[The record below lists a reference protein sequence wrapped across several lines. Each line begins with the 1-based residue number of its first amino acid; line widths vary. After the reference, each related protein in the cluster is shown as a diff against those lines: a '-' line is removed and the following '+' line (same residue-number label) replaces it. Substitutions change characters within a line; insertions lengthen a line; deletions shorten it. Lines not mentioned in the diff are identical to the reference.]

1 MKSGI
6 VVFVGNPFNPFE
18 REQNQA
24 TARVNQ
30 IVEIVGRYYG
40 VDLFKNTRKRE
51 IVFPRQVA
59 MLMLLANRS
68 NIGVVKIGELF
79 GRHHASVIYAV
90 KTINDL
96 CESSHEIK
104 KQILEIQRLLQ

>member
-59 MLMLLANRS
+59 MLMLTSML

-79 GRHHASVIYAV
+79 SRHHASVIYAAKNV
-90 KTINDL
+90 HDL
-96 CESSHEIK
+96 CDSNPEIK
-104 KQILEIQRLLQ
+104 KQILEIKKLLQ